1 MRPALKFLIPFAIGD
16 LIPGGLW
23 AYTAIKGHGDRS
35 DMESDLTACRKVAG
49 TVKEAEGKAK
59 TAAAELT
66 QCRGDIANLKA
77 TSKAGTWYCALP
89 DDKGASSC
97 FAGRAECEA
106 QATACR
112 EQAFVVCAGE
122 GRCFSD
128 IWGCVKQ
135 APAGQACETRR

>member
-1 MRPALKFLIPFAIGD
+1 MRPALKFLIPFAIGA

-23 AYTAIKGHGDRS
+23 AYTAIQGRGEGD
-35 DMESDLTACRKVAG
+35 DQEKALADCRKVAG

-66 QCRGDIANLKA
+66 GCRGELAAIKT
-77 TSKAGTWYCALP
+77 TSKAGTWFCALP
-89 DDKGASSC
+89 DDKGASAC
-97 FAGRAECEA
+97 FASRPECEA

-112 EQAFVVCAGE
+112 EQSFVVCAGE
-122 GRCFSD
+122 GHCFSD
-128 IWGCVKQ
+128 VWGCVKQ